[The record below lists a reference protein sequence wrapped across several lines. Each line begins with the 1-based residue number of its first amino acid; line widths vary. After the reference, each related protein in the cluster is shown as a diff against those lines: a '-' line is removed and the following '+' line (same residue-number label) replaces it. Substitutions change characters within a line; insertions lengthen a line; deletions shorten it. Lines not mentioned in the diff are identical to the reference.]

1 MHFELAVKQ
10 YAQNLELRVRWP
22 KAVDDVEI
30 LLARVERNS
39 VADSPLMKRSL
50 ASAQII
56 HDRVMGR
63 RAAELLE
70 GVLVVGVSRVNKTIC
85 QTAI

>member
-1 MHFELAVKQ
+1 MHFELAVEQ
-10 YAQNLELRVRWP
+10 YAQNLEFRMRWP

-30 LLARVERNS
+30 LLARVEGNS
-39 VADSPLMKRSL
+39 VAGSLLMKRGL
-50 ASAQII
+50 ASAQIS
-56 HDRVMGR
+56 HDRVMWR

-85 QTAI
+85 QTAV